1 MHVGGFAVTLMSD
14 GATAAGCAATDVAT
28 ARLV

>member
-1 MHVGGFAVTLMSD
+1 MHVGGFAVTLKSD
-14 GATAAGCAATDVAT
+14 GAIAVGSAATDVAT